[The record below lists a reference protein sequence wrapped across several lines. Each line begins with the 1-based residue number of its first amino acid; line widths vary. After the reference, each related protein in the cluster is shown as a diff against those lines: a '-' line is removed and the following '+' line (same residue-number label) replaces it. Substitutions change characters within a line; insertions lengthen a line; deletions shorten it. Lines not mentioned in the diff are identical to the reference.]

1 MFDYAGGYT
10 WCFSQFFPV
19 LALCNSVLGNPQGDG
34 EMVVWGTLQQCD
46 LSGNPYYPYMVWFN
60 CHIILHILHIYIYI
74 TRNEPLWF
82 AMVVLISYKVMAP
95 VSMVGQCR
103 IQVWTPTV
111 PSTTWKRPRLNE
123 VEYLLVN
130 VYSLLLKMAIY
141 SGFSHKKNSD
151 FP

>member
-1 MFDYAGGYT
+1 MPEGTRGASASSFRFLLCVIRFWEILRGMVKWWFG
-10 WCFSQFFPV
+10 V
-19 LALCNSVLGNPQGDG
+19 LSSNVIYR
-34 EMVVWGTLQQCD
+34 EI
-46 LSGNPYYPYMVWFN
+46 
-60 CHIILHILHIYIYI
+60 HIIRTWSDSIAISYYIYYIYIYIYI

>member
-1 MFDYAGGYT
+1 
-10 WCFSQFFPV
+10 
-19 LALCNSVLGNPQGDG
+19 
-34 EMVVWGTLQQCD
+34 
-46 LSGNPYYPYMVWFN
+46 
-60 CHIILHILHIYIYI
+60 
-74 TRNEPLWF
+74 
-82 AMVVLISYKVMAP
+82 MVVLISYKVMAP

-123 VEYLLVN
+123 VEYPLVN